1 MRFIPVVIFLF
12 IPFNFTAMHPSSS
25 IRELIRAGELQHA
38 IRLCNIELEKNQPDL
53 SLYIHFDSLKQT
65 AQRIYHDFKIGEDE
79 IDEKLRQK
87 GIDPVNRELWEKKG
101 WLEYKIIDGK
111 KRYFNRAAGNLVLR
125 LRQQSDSI
133 HPEMS
138 SIKRFDVFREGD
150 AGSTISAIE
159 KGQMLK
165 PLHFSIQYTLTVKA
179 DAVPAGETVR
189 CWLPW
194 PKEHH
199 ATQFDVKLIETN
211 LQEYSIAPDSFVHR
225 TLYAEKKAKAGE
237 PVVFSYV
244 VSFKTY
250 PRWFNPEQMKPL
262 RYNKKSK
269 LYQQFTR
276 QEAPHIVFNDDIKKL
291 ADEIVGN
298 EKNPLQIVQK
308 IYRYISDNIIWS
320 GAQEYCLMEQIPEY
334 VIRNRKGDCGMQT
347 FLFMS
352 LARYKGIPVR
362 WQSGFMLHPAEENLH
377 DWCEVYYEGVGWVP
391 LDMSFQ
397 LLPSE
402 DKKIRNFYVTGL
414 DAYRWI
420 VNDGIAG
427 EFYPKKQYFRSEP
440 FDFQR
445 GEVEWN
451 GGNLY
456 FDQWDYEFE
465 VESLPFRK

>member
-1 MRFIPVVIFLF
+1 MRLIPFVVLFI
-12 IPFNFTAMHPSSS
+12 IPFNLTAMSPSSS
-25 IRELIRAGELQHA
+25 IQKLIRAGELQQA
-38 IRLCNIELEKNQPDL
+38 IQLCDKQLQRYKTDDP
-53 SLYIHFDSLKQT
+53 LYFHFDSIKQT
-65 AQRIYHDFKIGEDE
+65 AQRIYLDFMISEQE
-79 IDEKLRQK
+79 IDDKLQQR
-87 GIDPVNRELWEKKG
+87 GIHPVNRELWEKNG
-101 WLEYKIIDGK
+101 WLEYKIIDGTK
-111 KRYFNRAAGNLVLR
+111 QYFNRAAGNLALR
-125 LRQQSDSI
+125 LKQQSDSI
-133 HPEMS
+133 NPEKR

-159 KGQMLK
+159 KGMTLK
-165 PLHFSIQYTLTVKA
+165 PHHFRIQYTLTVKA
-179 DAVPAGETVR
+179 DAVPAGEIIR

-194 PKEHH
+194 PKENH

-211 LQEYSIAPDSFVHR
+211 LKNYIISSDSLIHR
-225 TLYAEKKAKAGE
+225 TLYAEKKAIAGE

-244 VSFKTY
+244 VTFKAL
-250 PRWFNPEQMKPL
+250 PRWINPEYIKPL
-262 RYNKKSK
+262 KYNRRSQ

-276 QEAPHIVFNDDIKKL
+276 EEFPHIVFSNNIRKL

-298 EKNPLQIVQK
+298 EKKPLQIVQK
-308 IYRYISDNIIWS
+308 IYDFISNNIIWS
-320 GAQEYCLMEQIPEY
+320 GAQEYCIMEQIPEY
-334 VIRNRKGDCGMQT
+334 VIQNRKGDCGMQT

-362 WQSGFMLHPAEENLH
+362 WQSGFMLHPTEENLH
-377 DWCEVYYEGVGWVP
+377 DWCEVYYEGMGWVP

-402 DKKIRNFYVTGL
+402 NKNIRNFYVTGL

-427 EFYPKKQYFRSEP
+427 ELYPKKKYYRSEP

-445 GEVEWN
+445 GEVEWK

-456 FDQWDYEFE
+456 FNQWEYDFE
-465 VESLPFRK
+465 VESMSVQK